1 MGVSNVTPEMAN
13 FQIQKMKNQL
23 DMIKS
28 QTQNI
33 FLLPTILPMSGMEII
48 NQGIQVL
55 KICIELT
62 NMGLGI
68 EQQSNYLLQIQNIGN
83 QLHNLGSQLQK
94 YWPCLYTDTQIP
106 NYNMQSTN
114 FKNNQN
120 MMNMNFQ
127 NTPNCNNYLFPQ
139 KKSIIFETK
148 AGDRTSLTF
157 PYGTT
162 IDKVLQKYFQVKQNL
177 NYKNTLLVYNAK
189 VINKDDKTKIE
200 EFFPYGDTPKINVHE
215 DVLMGG

>member
-13 FQIQKMKNQL
+13 FQIQNMKNQL
-23 DMIKS
+23 DMIKL

-48 NQGIQVL
+48 NQGIHVL
-55 KICIELT
+55 KICVELT
-62 NMGLGI
+62 NIGLGI
-68 EQQSNYLLQIQNIGN
+68 EQQTNYLLQIQNIGN

-94 YWPCLYTDTQIP
+94 YWPSLNTGTQIQ
-106 NYNMQSTN
+106 NYNQQSNN
-114 FKNNQN
+114 FMNKQN
-120 MMNMNFQ
+120 MVNFQ
-127 NTPNCNNYLFPQ
+127 SMPNCNNYLFPQ

-157 PYGTT
+157 PYGTS
-162 IDKVLQKYFQVKQNL
+162 IDKVLQKYLEIKNS
-177 NYKNTLLVYNAK
+177 NYKNTLFVFNAK
-189 VINKDDKTKIE
+189 VINKNDKTKIE
-200 EFFPYGDTPKINVHE
+200 VLFPYGDTPKINVYE

>member
-13 FQIQKMKNQL
+13 FQIQNMKNQL
-23 DMIKS
+23 DMIKL

-55 KICIELT
+55 KICVELS
-62 NMGLGI
+62 NMGIGI
-68 EQQSNYLLQIQNIGN
+68 DQQSNYLLQIQNIGK
-83 QLHNLGSQLQK
+83 QLLSMGSQLQN
-94 YWPCLYTDTQIP
+94 YMPCL
-106 NYNMQSTN
+106 NNGMQMQDYAQHSNN
-114 FKNNQN
+114 FMNNQN
-120 MMNMNFQ
+120 MMNFQ
-127 NTPNCNNYLFPQ
+127 SSPNCNNYLFTP

-148 AGDRTSLTF
+148 AGDRISLTF

-162 IDKVLQKYFQVKQNL
+162 IDKVIQKYLEIKQNF
-177 NYKNTLLVYNAK
+177 NYNNTLFVYNAK

-200 EFFPYGDTPKINVHE
+200 ELFKHGDVPRVLVYE
-215 DVLMGG
+215 DMLLAG

>member
-1 MGVSNVTPEMAN
+1 MGVSNVSPEMAN
-13 FQIQKMKNQL
+13 FQIQNMKNQL
-23 DMIKS
+23 DMIKL

-55 KICIELT
+55 KICVDLT

-68 EQQSNYLLQIQNIGN
+68 EQQKNYLLQIQNIGN
-83 QLHNLGSQLQK
+83 QLHNLGSQLQN
-94 YWPCLYTDTQIP
+94 YWPSLNTGLQ
-106 NYNMQSTN
+106 MQNSAQLSTN
-114 FKNNQN
+114 FVNNQN
-120 MMNMNFQ
+120 VMNFQ
-127 NTPNCNNYLFPQ
+127 NMPYCNNYLFPQ

-162 IDKVLQKYFQVKQNL
+162 IDKVLQKYLEIKK
-177 NYKNTLLVYNAK
+177 NYNYNNTLFVFNAR
-189 VINKDDKTKIE
+189 VINKNDKTKIE
-200 EFFPYGDTPKINVHE
+200 EMFPHGDTPKVNVYE
-215 DVLMGG
+215 DVLIGG